1 MPTWN
6 GTSGNDTWNDD
17 IYDTGQL
24 NGDDIINGLGGHDTI
39 YTYGGDDTLNG
50 GDGDDN

>member
-6 GTSGNDTWNDD
+6 GTAGNDTWNDD

-24 NGDDIINGLGGHDTI
+24 NGDDII
-39 YTYGGDDTLNG
+39 
-50 GDGDDN
+50 